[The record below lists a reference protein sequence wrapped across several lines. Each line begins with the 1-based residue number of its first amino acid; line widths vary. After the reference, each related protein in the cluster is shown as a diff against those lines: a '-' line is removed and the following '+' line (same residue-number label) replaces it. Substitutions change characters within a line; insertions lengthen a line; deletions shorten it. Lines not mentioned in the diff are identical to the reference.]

1 MSFGTVFQKALECL
15 RLKGNKEKEA
25 WERLDKFLQTI
36 DALSFNT
43 VSHREKEF
51 NALFANEVVIP
62 LTGSTCLINSKPEIK
77 DKKGKMVKLTYDE
90 NLKLPE
96 EMRKLSDDVKGL
108 VIGKE
113 ILLLS
118 SNFTKT

>member
-1 MSFGTVFQKALECL
+1 MSFATVFQKALECL
-15 RLKGNKEKEA
+15 RLKGDKEKEA

-36 DALSFNT
+36 DAMSFNT
-43 VSHREKEF
+43 VSRRKEF

-77 DKKGKMVKLTYDE
+77 DKKGKTVKLTYDE